1 MKNKICYLY
10 FILNIMIFNISVNAQ
25 YAKNVSKVGTTAA
38 AFLEIGVGSRAIG
51 MGEAFSAV
59 ADDATAIYWNPAG
72 IARLQKNEALLL
84 HTKWFA
90 DINFDFAAVTL
101 SLGNFGTMGASI
113 STLNMGD
120 MIVRT
125 VEEPDGTGEKYNA
138 ADWAA
143 AISYARCL
151 TDRFSIG
158 GSVKYIHQQIWH
170 STASAI
176 AIDIGTLFTTQFNN
190 MKIGMSISNFGRKMQ
205 LSGKDTQYYFDI
217 DETKY
222 GNNDKI
228 SCHLDTDKWA
238 LPLIF
243 RVGIAMDVINSQ
255 GNRLTI
261 AVDALHPNNNTE
273 SINLGMEYGFN
284 NFLYG
289 RVGFRSLFVRDGE
302 GGAAFGSGL
311 RQRLGTAFVKFD
323 FSYTDYGRLTNAQRF
338 SVGIEF

>member
-1 MKNKICYLY
+1 MNKIIWVLCV
-10 FILNIMIFNISVNAQ
+10 IVIFSTTVNAQ
-25 YAKNVSKVGTTAA
+25 YERNVSKVGTTAA
-38 AFLEIGVGSRAIG
+38 AFLEIGVGSSAVG

-72 IARLQKNEALLL
+72 IARISKNEVILL

-90 DINFDFAAVTL
+90 DINFDFAAITL
-101 SLGNFGTMGASI
+101 SLGNFGTIGANI
-113 STLNMGD
+113 TTLNMGD
-120 MIVRT
+120 IIVRT
-125 VEEPDGTGEKYNA
+125 VEEPEGTGERYSV
-138 ADWAA
+138 ADWVVG
-143 AISYARCL
+143 ISYAKSL

-158 GSVKYIHQQIWH
+158 STVKYIHQQIWH
-170 STASAI
+170 MSASAM

-190 MKIGMSISNFGRKMQ
+190 MKIGMSISNFGNKMQ

-217 DETKY
+217 DHTKY

-228 SCHLDTDKWA
+228 PCHLDTDKWA

-243 RVGIAMDVINSQ
+243 RVGVAMDVINSPN
-255 GNRLTI
+255 NRLTI

-273 SINLGMEYGFN
+273 SINLGLEYGFN

-302 GGAAFGSGL
+302 GGATFGSGL
-311 RQRLGTAFVKFD
+311 CQRLGSTTVKFD
-323 FSYTDYGRLTNAQRF
+323 YSYTDFGRLTNAQRF
-338 SVGIEF
+338 SVGIMF